1 MKQPLKLFTGISVRK
16 SEGNFLKMKKVFLAL
31 FVIVI
36 GGFMYSCSDDDN
48 GTAKLSLRL
57 TDSPAEFEEVLID
70 VQEVRVS
77 FQSEDDENVSW
88 ITLDGLKP
96 AVIDLLTLTNGTDI
110 LLAEEEL
117 PVGTISQIR
126 LVLGD
131 NNQVKVDGEY
141 YDIKTPSAQQ
151 SGLKLN
157 VHAELQAGLTY
168 KMWLDFDAGRSIV
181 EKGNGSYSL
190 KPVIRTFTE
199 ATSGAIKGI
208 VSPVESNVYIHAIS
222 EDLDTISTYADSE
235 TGYFLIRALDE
246 GEYKLKFLPVDGFQE
261 KEIEDVPV
269 TIGNVTDVGDVEIEA
284 EIIE

>member
-1 MKQPLKLFTGISVRK
+1 MKQTLKLFTGQSMHKRK
-16 SEGNFLKMKKVFLAL
+16 SNPLGMNKVLLTLLAL
-31 FVIVI
+31 AVI
-36 GGFMYSCSDDDN
+36 GFVYSCSDDDS
-48 GTAKLSLRL
+48 GTAKFSLRL

-77 FQSEDDENVSW
+77 FQSEDENDVTW
-88 ITLDGLKP
+88 ITLDELEP
-96 AVIDLLTLTNGTDI
+96 VVIDLLTLTNGTDI

-131 NNQVKVDGEY
+131 NNQIKVDGEY

-168 KMWLDFDAGRSIV
+168 RMWLDFDAGRSIV

-199 ATSGAIKGI
+199 ATSGAITGM
-208 VSPVESNVYIHAIS
+208 VSPIESKVYIHAIS
-222 EDLDTISTYADSE
+222 ADLDTVSTYADSE

-261 KEIEDVPV
+261 KEIEDVLV
-269 TIGNVTDVGDVEIEA
+269 ETGIVTDVGDVEIEA
-284 EIIE
+284 VISE